1 MKYTIT
7 KIDIVNAITYI
18 GQEDKLLWNNANDG
32 LLDIEIKLEY
42 EKELMDR
49 VKEYLKKEHY
59 LIELDT
65 TNDDI
70 LDVWYDYYEELH
82 ELIDNYS
89 SN

>member
-7 KIDIVNAITYI
+7 KIDIVNAITYV

-42 EKELMDR
+42 EEELMDR

-70 LDVWYDYYEELH
+70 LDVWYDYYHELH

>member
-18 GQEDKLLWNNANDG
+18 GQKDKLLWNNANDG
-32 LLDIEIKLEY
+32 LLELEIKLEY
-42 EKELMDR
+42 EEELMDR

-59 LIELDT
+59 LIKLDT

-70 LDVWYDYYEELH
+70 LDVWYDYYLELH

>member
-7 KIDIVNAITYI
+7 KIDIINAITYI
-18 GQEDKLLWNNANDG
+18 GQEDKLLWNNANNG
-32 LLDIEIKLEY
+32 LLELEIKLEY
-42 EKELMDR
+42 EEELMDR
-49 VKEYLKKEHY
+49 VKEYLKKEHS
-59 LIELDT
+59 LTELDT

>member
-7 KIDIVNAITYI
+7 KIDIINAITYI
-18 GQEDKLLWNNANDG
+18 GQEDKLLWNNANDA
-32 LLDIEIKLEY
+32 LLELEIKLEY
-42 EKELMDR
+42 EEELMDR

-59 LIELDT
+59 LTELER

-82 ELIDNYS
+82 ELIDN
-89 SN
+89 